1 MPDWWP
7 CLDPKWQRLLVVTG
21 VVVALVL
28 LIYPFGSQESTPR
41 RRGARDET
49 IKQILTDKDIR
60 SLGSDGVV
68 AEVRTLAQRMDTL
81 NRDMQQMQTGKATS
95 MEENL

>member
-1 MPDWWP
+1 MPDWWTR
-7 CLDPKWQRLLVVTG
+7 LDPKWQRLLVVTG

-28 LIYPFGSQESTPR
+28 LIYPFVSQESTPR

-49 IKQILTDKDIR
+49 IKQILTDKDVR
-60 SLGSDGVV
+60 SLGIDGVV

-81 NRDMQQMQTGKATS
+81 NRHCH
-95 MEENL
+95 